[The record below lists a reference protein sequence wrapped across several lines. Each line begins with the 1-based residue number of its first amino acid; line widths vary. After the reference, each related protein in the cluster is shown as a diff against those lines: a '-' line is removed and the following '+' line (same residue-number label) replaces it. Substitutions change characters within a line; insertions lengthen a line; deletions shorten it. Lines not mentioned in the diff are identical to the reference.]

1 MAPKHRRGLLASLA
15 QMAVSPGM
23 ILGIA
28 ACLIVLYACSP
39 EQLLVWGW
47 RVPFLVT
54 LFTAPL
60 SLVLRMHMPE
70 PHEYLHS
77 IQEMV
82 LQRVA
87 STAAAK
93 VAKSFTQMHSRAGST
108 TSPLNNRQVSQRLMS
123 LTSITSKGRGF
134 SPESDQGR
142 GPTNGTTHS
151 TGAEIVALNL
161 PGLQNTFRS
170 KDPAALGIASR
181 DVKNSHHGPSASVPA
196 QRSSNR
202 SHTWQDFKA
211 RELSVR
217 SEVQLRYDHK
227 NDLSDLGCEAEF
239 ATECEEL
246 AHKIKRHRPIAVLFK
261 GHWKGLVLQFFLE
274 GVYGA
279 LFYVFFSWVP
289 SYLHTS
295 TGVSIEL
302 TLWALMIGLGLFAIT
317 VPVTGHFTDKGIPK
331 VWVYMGISLI
341 GAAVVIP
348 VMYALHSGSLAAM
361 FTLVPFM
368 IGLCGCLGGLMTSIG
383 PQIYPAG
390 VRATGYNLGA
400 LRIVGQQQA
409 AFVFVFVTARGCQ
422 DTPSCGRTSNMAGEP
437 QTLAS
442 WAGGTRCAEFSST
455 DLLLLLLFMHAGHN
469 LAMSLWG
476 GLTPFIVSAMALGMQ
491 PAALAAGVLI
501 VVIAVVSWIAA
512 IPLIA
517 IAPQTNA
524 IEGWSC
530 CGLLETE
537 TEMTGSTHIGSLA

>member
-1 MAPKHRRGLLASLA
+1 MQGSPHCC
-15 QMAVSPGM
+15 VSMLSCPVYGY
-23 ILGIA
+23 IGSDSSHTDL
-28 ACLIVLYACSP
+28 
-39 EQLLVWGW
+39 
-47 RVPFLVT
+47 FLFV
-54 LFTAPL
+54 A
-60 SLVLRMHMPE
+60 E

-279 LFYVFFSWVP
+279 LFYVFF
-289 SYLHTS
+289 
-295 TGVSIEL
+295 
-302 TLWALMIGLGLFAIT
+302 
-317 VPVTGHFTDKGIPK
+317 
-331 VWVYMGISLI
+331 
-341 GAAVVIP
+341 
-348 VMYALHSGSLAAM
+348 
-361 FTLVPFM
+361 
-368 IGLCGCLGGLMTSIG
+368 
-383 PQIYPAG
+383 
-390 VRATGYNLGA
+390 R
-400 LRIVGQQQA
+400 
-409 AFVFVFVTARGCQ
+409 
-422 DTPSCGRTSNMAGEP
+422 
-437 QTLAS
+437 
-442 WAGGTRCAEFSST
+442 
-455 DLLLLLLFMHAGHN
+455 
-469 LAMSLWG
+469 
-476 GLTPFIVSAMALGMQ
+476 
-491 PAALAAGVLI
+491 
-501 VVIAVVSWIAA
+501 
-512 IPLIA
+512 
-517 IAPQTNA
+517 
-524 IEGWSC
+524 
-530 CGLLETE
+530 
-537 TEMTGSTHIGSLA
+537 